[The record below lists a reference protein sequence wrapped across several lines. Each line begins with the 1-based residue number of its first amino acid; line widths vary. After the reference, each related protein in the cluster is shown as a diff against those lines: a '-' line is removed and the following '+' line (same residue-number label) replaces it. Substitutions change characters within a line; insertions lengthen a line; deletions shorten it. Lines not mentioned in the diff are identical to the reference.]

1 MTPSI
6 SLPCLALALAAAL
19 CVRAAVA
26 HFACIAIGPRPYR
39 AMGAGEA
46 VAQAVALSAWAPH
59 LAALAVGAGLLLVA
73 VYALSGAG
81 WLTPL
86 PMRHWVLSAAAA
98 ALWARALG
106 FPLLVR
112 RFPGNSTRVSGWC
125 RAWPARCWAACC
137 GGVCGPCG
145 TGPGLADG
153 SHA

>member
-6 SLPCLALALAAAL
+6 SLPCLALVLAAAL
-19 CVRAAVA
+19 CVLAAVA
-26 HFACIAIGPRPYR
+26 HFACIAIGPRAYR

-46 VAQAVALSAWAPH
+46 VAQAVALGAWAPH

-112 RFPGNSTRVSGWC
+112 RFPGNSARFWLVSSLACPPLGGLLWWSVWPLWY
-125 RAWPARCWAACC
+125 RAGAC
-137 GGVCGPCG
+137 
-145 TGPGLADG
+145 
-153 SHA
+153 